1 MLMKKLFVILTALVL
16 SACSATGDTPAEQ
29 KSAIAA
35 MNNQVIADV
44 EKASPGAMAHI
55 KSAPGYA
62 TFSNAQINL
71 IFVAAGGGYGVVNNN
86 QTGSKTYM
94 DMYEGGIGFG
104 LGAKD
109 FRAVFVFNTAESM
122 NMFVKEG
129 WAFGAEAD
137 AAAKADEKGGE
148 VGGGVTIGDITV
160 YQLTET
166 GLALQAT
173 VKGTKY
179 VKNDELN

>member
-1 MLMKKLFVILTALVL
+1 MKKLLVLVATIML

-29 KSAIAA
+29 RAEIAK
-35 MNNQVIADV
+35 MNSKVLADV
-44 EKASPGAMAHI
+44 EIASPGALAKI
-55 KSAPGYA
+55 NAAPGYA

-71 IFVAAGGGYGVVNNN
+71 IFVAAGGGYGVVHNNATN
-86 QTGSKTYM
+86 SNIYM
-94 DMYEGGIGFG
+94 DMYEGGIGLG

-109 FRAVFVFNTAESM
+109 FRAVFVFNTAEAM
-122 NMFVKEG
+122 ERFVNEG
-129 WAFGAEAD
+129 WAFGGEAD
-137 AAAKADEKGGE
+137 AAAKASDSGGE

-173 VKGTKY
+173 LKGTKY